1 MSALGTTALGRDLA
15 VRSVGMEHRA
25 WGGGGGSAGLPDRG
39 E

>member
-25 WGGGGGSAGLPDRG
+25 WGGGGICRAS
-39 E
+39 